1 MEPTK
6 RNLEYHLFNKE
17 VSKDTTKVLV
27 TKDLKILYDCV
38 QADSDLFVNCREI
51 TTYHAK
57 NVENCAIDIRF
68 DEAKIPEETFDLA
81 LSIDEKSSS
90 KSITFPCKDDPN
102 QSIRTSLEFWIKDLK
117 NANFSWNH
125 FTTDFSPIDVNN
137 PKIEINLDL
146 IKNRPG
152 FKSLDVQIES
162 VSGDHLFQGKMINGV
177 LSGMVD
183 QSLVDHPGWRT
194 RLRINFSRVAI
205 NLEVSPEKATI
216 QEFYVR
222 AVLKNGKL
230 HGLIQIFGI
239 FTRDPQE
246 NCGES
251 VYPGLSFVGWFQEGV
266 PFGACWRQLVGD
278 SWIYGKV
285 DGSGRFTG
293 EKNVA
298 YIYQDLE
305 LTMVGKYTNG
315 IFVSK
320 KMQLQNKKKEEFL
333 IFFPPD

>member
-6 RNLEYHLFNKE
+6 SNLEYHLFNKE

-51 TTYHAK
+51 TTYHAH

-102 QSIRTSLEFWIKDLK
+102 QTIRTALESWIKSLK

-137 PKIEINLDL
+137 PKIEINLNL

-183 QSLVDHPGWRT
+183 QSLVHHPGWRT
-194 RLRINFSRVAI
+194 RLRIKFSKLSVNIA
-205 NLEVSPEKATI
+205 SPEMYTI
-216 QEFYVR
+216 QELYIR
-222 AVLKNGKL
+222 GTLKNGKL
-230 HGLIQIFGI
+230 QGLVQIFGI

-251 VYPGLSFVGWFQEGV
+251 VYPGLSFVGWFEQGV
-266 PFGACWRQLVGD
+266 PFGACWRQLVGE
-278 SWIYGKV
+278 SWIYGIV
-285 DGSGRFTG
+285 DENGRFTG

-305 LTMVGKYTNG
+305 LAMVGKYTNG
-315 IFVSK
+315 ILVSK
-320 KMQLQNKKKEEFL
+320 KCNFQKKREDFL
-333 IFFPPD
+333 TFPL